1 MQHGMRKRYWLSGL
15 LGLALAQIAP
25 LDAQASGRGEVW
37 QRAGGTYERRAPEST
52 WRHRFGGGYGRRD
65 ARGPSTA
72 PAGGGSTPGP
82 VSSGSGGDPEAPE
95 PTAALLFGLGALAV
109 HGATRKSRAR

>member
-1 MQHGMRKRYWLSGL
+1 MQHGMRKKYWLSGL
-15 LGLALAQIAP
+15 LGLALAQVAP

-65 ARGPSTA
+65 ARGA
-72 PAGGGSTPGP
+72 PTGPAAGGGTGGP
-82 VSSGSGGDPEAPE
+82 VSGGGGDPEAPE
-95 PTAALLFGLGALAV
+95 PTAALLFGLGALAL
-109 HGATRKSRAR
+109 HQTTRKGRAR